1 MNASHHGWRLRSSAQ
16 PTSTFFTAHLSKE
29 CPMRRFMSACLIA
42 AALIGGSLA
51 MTGCVVVAPRGGYHA
66 GVWVPGYWASGHV
79 WVGGHWR

>member
-1 MNASHHGWRLRSSAQ
+1 MNASHHGWRLRSSAR